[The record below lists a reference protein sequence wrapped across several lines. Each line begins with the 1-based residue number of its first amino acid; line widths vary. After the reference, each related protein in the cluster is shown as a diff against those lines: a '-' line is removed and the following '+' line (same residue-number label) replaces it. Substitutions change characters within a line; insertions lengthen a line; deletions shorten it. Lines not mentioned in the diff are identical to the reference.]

1 MDVYINGIK
10 AKEFG
15 IETRRNVRKWR
26 SSWWDAPG
34 VIHEEVLPDLLFG
47 TVWVDAIF
55 ELGELVTIKATCPE
69 HEMQDDFYITSIESR
84 HSIGG
89 GLFLYQLEGANNIT

>member
-10 AKEFG
+10 AKEYR
-15 IETRRNVRKWR
+15 IDIRRNVREWR
-26 SSWWDAPG
+26 SWRDAPG
-34 VIHEEVLPDLLFG
+34 VIREEVFPDLLFG

-55 ELGELVTIKATCPE
+55 GLGELVTVKATCPE
-69 HEMQDDFYITSIESR
+69 FEMQDDFYITSIESR